1 METNIIGV
9 CNFFLVLNERTK
21 VLISLYDWTSPK
33 DENVDILIDN

>member
-9 CNFFLVLNERTK
+9 YDFFLVLNKPTK
-21 VLISLYDWTSPK
+21 VLISLCDWTSPK